1 MKTVHVPVSVPYD
14 VAVGPGLLDGL
25 GRTVKTLC
33 PGASRYV
40 LVTDTGAGPSWAK
53 NAEKSLTDE
62 GLLGDTFTLPQG
74 EASKTAANLIDL
86 LNFAAARRMTRSDV
100 FVALG
105 GGMVGDLTGLAAAT
119 YMRGVAYIQCP
130 TTLLAAVD
138 SSVGG
143 KTAVD
148 LPAGKNLMGAFW
160 QPRAVLCDTD
170 TLGSLP
176 ENVFTAG
183 CAEVIK
189 TAVLF
194 DPALFDLL
202 DRVGKGFDREAV
214 IARCVEHKRDVVAED
229 EFDTGRRAL
238 LNLGHTL
245 GHAVE
250 AESGFGLSHGE
261 AVAIGLAVV
270 CRAAAKN
277 GICAADVPARVD
289 GILDKFGLPTHTD
302 APFPALAE
310 RMLSDKKR
318 SGGKT
323 SVIGGTINVIVPEAI
338 GRCVI
343 RPMGTNETAA
353 FMKAGL

>member
-1 MKTVHVPVSVPYD
+1 MKKVHVPVSTPYD
-14 VAVGPGLLDGL
+14 VAVGPGLLESL
-25 GRTVKTLC
+25 GKTVKSLC
-33 PGASRYV
+33 PKAGRYV
-40 LVTDTGAGPSWAK
+40 LVTDTGAGPNWASM
-53 NAEKSLTDE
+53 ATDSLDSV
-62 GLLGDTFTLPQG
+62 GFAGDTFTLPQG

-86 LNFAAARRMTRSDV
+86 LNFAAAHRTTRSDV

-119 YMRGVAYIQCP
+119 YMRGAAYIQCP

-170 TLGSLP
+170 TLTTLP
-176 ENVFTAG
+176 EDVFTAG

-194 DPALFDLL
+194 DEPLFDLL
-202 DRVGKGFDREAV
+202 AREGRSFDREAV
-214 IARCVEHKRDVVAED
+214 ITRCVEHKRDVVAED

-245 GHAVE
+245 GHAAE
-250 AESGFGLSHGE
+250 AESSFALSHGQ

-270 CRAAAKN
+270 CRAAAKT
-277 GICAADVPARVD
+277 GICAADVPTRVD
-289 GILDKFGLPTHTD
+289 AILEKFGLPTHTD
-302 APFPALAE
+302 APFPALMD
-310 RMLSDKKR
+310 RMLTDKKR
-318 SGGKT
+318 A
-323 SVIGGTINVIVPEAI
+323 GGTINIIVPEAV
-338 GRCVI
+338 GRCAI
-343 RPMGTNETAA
+343 RPMDTDQAAA